1 MSPKKKTSTKK
12 TKKKPRKF
20 LLELTFKSVI
30 YWSGGLLFL
39 LIWIFVLGV
48 LVGRG
53 HLSFGL
59 MKDKFAEVQE
69 MVGQG
74 NSTVPET
81 VKKTEEDPK
90 FAFYEELSSKKEEAA
105 RKSRPTAATKAKK
118 KVSPKKITKK
128 TDISKAA
135 ATPVQ
140 QYVLQIG
147 SFGDKAKATTLV
159 NRLKKRDYPAYS
171 LVASVNGKRYYRVKC
186 GPFNTEKKADAFKK
200 ELAQKE
206 DIHGFVTRNTK

>member
-12 TKKKPRKF
+12 TKKKPKKF

-39 LIWIFVLGV
+39 LIWIFILGV

-74 NSTVPET
+74 ESTVPET
-81 VKKTEEDPK
+81 IKKTEENPK
-90 FAFYEELSSKKEEAA
+90 FAFYEELCSKKEEAA
-105 RKSRPTAATKAKK
+105 KKSRPAAVTKAKK
-118 KVSPKKITKK
+118 KVPPRKITKK
-128 TDISKAA
+128 TDTRKATA
-135 ATPVQ
+135 KPVQ

-147 SFGDKAKATTLV
+147 SFGDKSKATTLV

-171 LVASVNGKRYYRVKC
+171 LVASVDGKLYYRVKC

-200 ELAQKE
+200 EIAQKE
-206 DIHGFVTRNTK
+206 DIHGFVTRDTK